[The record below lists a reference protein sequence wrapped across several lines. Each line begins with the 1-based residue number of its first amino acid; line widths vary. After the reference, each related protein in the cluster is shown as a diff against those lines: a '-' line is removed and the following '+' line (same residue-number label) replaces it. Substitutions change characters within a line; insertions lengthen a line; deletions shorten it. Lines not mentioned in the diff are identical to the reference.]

1 MSSWDKKRYAEDA
14 DYRARELERRRA
26 YVRAHKAQVDVN
38 RRRGYLQR
46 RYGLSRADYDALL
59 KRQGGVCAICG
70 KPSEKTLCVDHC
82 HATGTIRGLLCRKC
96 NLGLRLPD
104 RRSDSADRGIGL
116 SGLERSQRFRVCS
129 TARAV
134 DARCAACWTERKS
147 GPDPNTPALSFR
159 TAARTPMG
167 RRPKDVKLTPQ
178 AAVSRMRCSAQQRR

>member
-14 DYRARELERRRA
+14 EFRARELERRRA

-38 RRRGYLQR
+38 RRRGHLQR

-96 NLGLRLPD
+96 NLGLGCLAD
-104 RRSDSADRGIGL
+104 DQSALI
-116 SGLERSQRFRVCS
+116 
-129 TARAV
+129 
-134 DARCAACWTERKS
+134 AALVYLGHES
-147 GPDPNTPALSFR
+147 GPPGSAAQRALSLR
-159 TAARTPMG
+159 AA
-167 RRPKDVKLTPQ
+167 LLLQ
-178 AAVSRMRCSAQQRR
+178 APPRMHSGE

>member
-14 DYRARELERRRA
+14 DYRARALERRRA

-96 NLGLRLPD
+96 NLGLGCLTDDPTALIAALVYLGWSARNGSGSAAQRALLTRAALPAGPRGRVVLTQIRLPFRFGP
-104 RRSDSADRGIGL
+104 RR
-116 SGLERSQRFRVCS
+116 
-129 TARAV
+129 ARRWAGV
-134 DARCAACWTERKS
+134 R
-147 GPDPNTPALSFR
+147 R
-159 TAARTPMG
+159 T
-167 RRPKDVKLTPQ
+167 
-178 AAVSRMRCSAQQRR
+178 